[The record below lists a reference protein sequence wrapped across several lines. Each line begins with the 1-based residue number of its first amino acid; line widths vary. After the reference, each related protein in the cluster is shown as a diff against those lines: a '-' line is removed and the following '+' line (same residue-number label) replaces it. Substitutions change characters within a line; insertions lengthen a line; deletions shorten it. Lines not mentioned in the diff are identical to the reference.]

1 MKACF
6 VLGYAFNSC
15 SKDKTRTFE
24 IRQSEFWKLPCS
36 NCQNKS
42 FSKWGVC
49 SLLHDAWS
57 ASSLRSRM
65 SQLSVISREL
75 VQTKVPRILLAM
87 ALGLIRKYPQSS
99 RALLRRCY
107 ICSIYSLVRTWS
119 WWGGGFT
126 VTESWQ
132 SQIMTH
138 SDHCPGC
145 ENWWLLLWPLTRD
158 EREGGSRGGVRIII
172 VIVASIVTFIRA
184 ENTDKLQHILTS
196 RPSAL
201 ISPHQY
207 REQSLTLLPS
217 NELTPSTE
225 AAAQGIIG
233 QIRLL
238 IRGLKC

>member
-6 VLGYAFNSC
+6 VFSYAFNSC

-49 SLLHDAWS
+49 SPLHAARS

-107 ICSIYSLVRTWS
+107 MWSIYSMVRTWS
-119 WWGGGFT
+119 WWWVRGALLLQ
-126 VTESWQ
+126 SPDSQ
-132 SQIMTH
+132 SQIMT

-145 ENWWLLLWPLTRD
+145 ENWWLLHLTND
-158 EREGGSRGGVRIII
+158 PWWEGGRITGWCEDNYCDCGDHCNI
-172 VIVASIVTFIRA
+172 
-184 ENTDKLQHILTS
+184 H
-196 RPSAL
+196 
-201 ISPHQY
+201 
-207 REQSLTLLPS
+207 
-217 NELTPSTE
+217 
-225 AAAQGIIG
+225 
-233 QIRLL
+233 
-238 IRGLKC
+238 

>member
-15 SKDKTRTFE
+15 SKDKTGTFE

-49 SLLHDAWS
+49 SPLHAAWS

-107 ICSIYSLVRTWS
+107 MWSIYSMVRTWS
-119 WWGGGFT
+119 WWWGGGIT

-132 SQIMTH
+132 SVT
-138 SDHCPGC
+138 DHDQ
-145 ENWWLLLWPLTRD
+145 WPLSRLWELVTVTSDQWPVMRG
-158 EREGGSRGGVRIII
+158 RE
-172 VIVASIVTFIRA
+172 
-184 ENTDKLQHILTS
+184 DH
-196 RPSAL
+196 
-201 ISPHQY
+201 
-207 REQSLTLLPS
+207 
-217 NELTPSTE
+217 
-225 AAAQGIIG
+225 
-233 QIRLL
+233 RLVW
-238 IRGLKC
+238 R

>member
-49 SLLHDAWS
+49 SPLHDAWS

-107 ICSIYSLVRTWS
+107 ICSIYSLVRTWWW
-119 WWGGGFT
+119 WWGGGITVPDSHRSWHT
-126 VTESWQ
+126 VTIVQ
-132 SQIMTH
+132 AVRTGDCY
-138 SDHCPGC
+138 SDH
-145 ENWWLLLWPLTRD
+145 WPVMRG
-158 EREGGSRGGVRIII
+158 REDHGV
-172 VIVASIVTFIRA
+172 VW
-184 ENTDKLQHILTS
+184 
-196 RPSAL
+196 
-201 ISPHQY
+201 
-207 REQSLTLLPS
+207 
-217 NELTPSTE
+217 
-225 AAAQGIIG
+225 G
-233 QIRLL
+233 
-238 IRGLKC
+238 